1 MHTVHEPSA
10 HAARQAPTSSA
21 EQSAEHG
28 LEPSSDP
35 RSEFSLELSPDPG
48 QEPDQKRGPVEPSHG
63 DGLRVARV
71 AIFVPLSQS
80 YSFSV
85 PADLAANTVSGARV
99 ICSLRGRQVMGVVLD
114 VSSGSPDVPI
124 EKLKPILAVVD
135 NVPVVPGE
143 LLAFLCELASY
154 YLAPIGEVM
163 RLAVPA
169 IERTRA
175 RALQGEGLLGD
186 GRGARAVGRTL
197 LYVEALSKEAGEHAA
212 AVKGQALE
220 VFRHLAENGS
230 ASLAELVERWGNARA
245 AVKKLEALG
254 LVKSEQRSEV
264 DADFFDGAVTPD
276 TPPELNSAQRA
287 AVTQISAKLQAGVNH
302 AFLLHGVT
310 ASGKTEVYLRAVQA
324 ALEAGGSA
332 LILVPEIALTPQ
344 LVGRFRARLGDTIA
358 VLHSGLT
365 DRQRHVMWTLLR
377 SGERRVAVGA
387 RSALF
392 APLLDLKLL
401 CVDEEQDTSFKQEE
415 GVRYNARDMAL
426 LRAQRAGAVCVL
438 GSATPSLKSFHA
450 VQAGRLERLVMPER
464 AHRKAAMP
472 RTEVIDL
479 RRIGPGRP
487 GEKLLSLP
495 LCRALEA
502 VLERKEQA
510 ILFLNRRGFAPSVA
524 CESCGHIL
532 GCPSCEVP
540 LTYHVSPKPHVICH
554 YCDYRDRVPERC
566 SACKSTQ
573 LSFEGIGTER
583 IESAISTAFPN
594 ARVAR
599 LDRDTGAGL
608 KSESV
613 LGKMHAGE
621 IDILVGTQM
630 VTKGHDLPR
639 VTLVGVL
646 NADAGLSMPD
656 YQASERT
663 FQLLVQVAGR
673 AGRGD
678 TPGLVL
684 IQTRNPEHQA
694 IALALAQDVPG
705 FVRYGLADR
714 ESLNYPPFSRLAMV
728 RVSALD
734 ERKARACVDELARIA
749 RQHAAA
755 SVEILGPSPAP
766 ITRLRNH
773 YRFRLVV
780 RSKTRGPLRRVL
792 LAVLQT
798 RVERGIRVIV
808 DVDPVSML

>member
-1 MHTVHEPSA
+1 MPSSTTRTNGDSGTHPAPRDEQAPLFPSDAAQDPSA
-10 HAARQAPTSSA
+10 PEAGVDAAGP
-21 EQSAEHG
+21 
-28 LEPSSDP
+28 P
-35 RSEFSLELSPDPG
+35 RF
-48 QEPDQKRGPVEPSHG
+48 
-63 DGLRVARV
+63 ARV
-71 AIFVPLSQS
+71 AVFVPLSQA
-80 YSFSV
+80 YTFSV
-85 PADLAANTVSGARV
+85 PDALSAGVVSGARV
-99 ICSLRGRQVMGVVLD
+99 VCAFRGRKVMGVVLD
-114 VSSGSPDVPI
+114 VNVGPLDVAV

-135 NVPVVPGE
+135 TAPVVPTE
-143 LLAFLCELASY
+143 LLGFLCELASY

-175 RALQGEGLLGD
+175 RALEGEGLLGD
-186 GRGARAVGRTL
+186 RHARSVGRAL
-197 LYVEALSKEAGEHAA
+197 SFVEAAPDAPEELAKELA
-212 AVKGQALE
+212 GQALD
-220 VFRHLAENGS
+220 VYQHLKAGGS
-230 ASLAELVERWGNARA
+230 TSLAELSKRWGNARS
-245 AVKKLEALG
+245 AVKKLAALG
-254 LVKSEQRSEV
+254 LVVTEQRAPVEDPLFEGPV
-264 DADFFDGAVTPD
+264 VRD
-276 TPPELNSAQRA
+276 TPPELTAAQRA
-287 AVTQISAKLQAGVNH
+287 AVEQITTPLRTGASH

-324 ALEAGGSA
+324 ALDAGGSA

-365 DRQRHVMWTLLR
+365 DRQRHAMWSRLR

-392 APLLDLKLL
+392 APLDRLRLL

-426 LRAQRAGAVCVL
+426 LRAARAGAVCVL

-450 VQAGRLERLVMPER
+450 LKTGKLTRLSMPER
-464 AHRKAAMP
+464 AHEKAVIP
-472 RTEVIDL
+472 STEIVDL
-479 RRIGPGRP
+479 RRIGPGRL

-540 LTYHVSPKPHVICH
+540 LTYHVSPRPHVICH

-566 SACKSTQ
+566 SECKSPE
-573 LSFEGIGTER
+573 LSYEGIGTER
-583 IESAISTAFPN
+583 IESALTSAFPS

-608 KSESV
+608 KSEGV
-613 LGKMHAGE
+613 LSKMHAGE

-678 TPGLVL
+678 KPGHVL
-684 IQTRNPEHQA
+684 IQTKNPEHPA
-694 IALALAQDVPG
+694 IALALAHDVPG
-705 FVRYGLADR
+705 FVSYGLGDR
-714 ESLNYPPFSRLAMV
+714 EALGYPPFSRLAMV
-728 RVSALD
+728 RVSSLVEA
-734 ERKARACVDELARIA
+734 KARAAVQELSQLARKHADA
-749 RQHAAA
+749 R
-755 SVEILGPSPAP
+755 VEILGPSPAP
-766 ITRLRNH
+766 IARLRSQ
-773 YRFRLVV
+773 YRFRFVA
-780 RSKTRGPLRRVL
+780 RATARGPLRRVL
-792 LAVLQT
+792 LAVMEA
-798 RVERGIRVIV
+798 RVESGVRVIV

>member
-1 MHTVHEPSA
+1 MFPTNDAQSRQR
-10 HAARQAPTSSA
+10 RQAPASPSLPGIEGGPA
-21 EQSAEHG
+21 EAV
-28 LEPSSDP
+28 
-35 RSEFSLELSPDPG
+35 RFA
-48 QEPDQKRGPVEPSHG
+48 K
-63 DGLRVARV
+63 VAV
-71 AIFVPLSQS
+71 FVPLGQS
-80 YSFSV
+80 YTFAV
-85 PADLAANTVSGARV
+85 PDALASSAVSGARV
-99 ICSLRGRQVMGVVLD
+99 VCAFRGRQLMGVVLE
-114 VSSGSPDVPI
+114 VAVGTPDVPV

-135 NVPVVPGE
+135 TVPVVPAE
-143 LLAFLCELASY
+143 LLGFSCELASY

-175 RALQGEGLLGD
+175 QTLKDEGLLGD
-186 GRGARAVGRTL
+186 RRARAVGRAQSFVQAVCL
-197 LYVEALSKEAGEHAA
+197 EPGAHEAAL
-212 AVKGQALE
+212 KGQALA
-220 VFRHLAENGS
+220 VFRHLAAGS
-230 ASLAELVERWGNARA
+230 GAPLAELEKTWGNARA
-245 AVKKLEALG
+245 AVKKLESLG
-254 LVKSEQRSEV
+254 LVRTEQRAV
-264 DADFFDGAVTPD
+264 IDDPFFVGAVAAD
-276 TPPELNSAQRA
+276 TPPELNAAQSA
-287 AVTQISAKLQAGVNH
+287 AVEAISAKILSGAAH
-302 AFLLHGVT
+302 SFLLHGVT
-310 ASGKTEVYLRAVQA
+310 ASGKTEVYLRSVQA
-324 ALEAGGSA
+324 ALENGGSA

-365 DRQRHVMWTLLR
+365 DRQRHTMWTLLR
-377 SGERRVAVGA
+377 NGERRVAVGA

-392 APLLDLKLL
+392 APVANLRLL

-426 LRAQRAGAVCVL
+426 LRAHRAGAVCVL

-450 VQAGRLERLVMPER
+450 VETGLLERLVLPER
-464 AHRKAAMP
+464 AHRKAVIPA
-472 RTEVIDL
+472 TEIVDL
-479 RRIGPGRP
+479 RRIGPGRT

-495 LCRALEA
+495 LCRALEQ

-540 LTYHVSPKPHVICH
+540 LTYHVSPRPHVICH

-566 SACKSTQ
+566 AECKSPH

-583 IESAISTAFPN
+583 IEAALGTAFPG

-608 KSESV
+608 KSEGV
-613 LGKMHAGE
+613 LRKMHDGE
-621 IDILVGTQM
+621 VDILVGTQM

-656 YQASERT
+656 FQASERT

-673 AGRGD
+673 AGRGE
-678 TPGLVL
+678 TPGKVL
-684 IQTRNPEHQA
+684 IQTKNPEHQA
-694 IALALAQDVPG
+694 IALALAHDVPG

-714 ESLNYPPFSRLAMV
+714 QSLGYPPYSRLAMV
-728 RVSALD
+728 RVSAID
-734 ERKARACVDELARIA
+734 ERKARACIDELARIA
-749 RQHAAA
+749 REAAA
-755 SVEILGPSPAP
+755 RSHADHQVEILGPSPAP
-766 ITRLRNH
+766 ISRLRNQ
-773 YRFRLVV
+773 YRFRLLA
-780 RSKTRGPLRRVL
+780 RAKSRGPLRRVL
-792 LAVLQT
+792 LAVLEA
-798 RVERGIRVIV
+798 RIESGVRMIV

>member
-1 MHTVHEPSA
+1 MTLFPDSD
-10 HAARQAPTSSA
+10 AARAIGTTTIESV
-21 EQSAEHG
+21 
-28 LEPSSDP
+28 
-35 RSEFSLELSPDPG
+35 RC
-48 QEPDQKRGPVEPSHG
+48 
-63 DGLRVARV
+63 ARV
-71 AIFVPLSQS
+71 AVFVPLSQP
-80 YSFSV
+80 YTFCV
-85 PADLAANTVSGARV
+85 PAALQADVVSGARV
-99 ICSLRGRQVMGVVLD
+99 VCSFRGRQIMGVVLSVGD
-114 VSSGSPDVPI
+114 GPPDVPV

-135 NVPVVPGE
+135 SVPVVPAE
-143 LLAFLCELASY
+143 LLGFTCELASY

-175 RALQGEGLLGD
+175 RALSSEGLLD
-186 GRGARAVGRTL
+186 DKRARAVGRSL
-197 LYVEALSKEAGEHAA
+197 AYVEAVVPESGDSAA
-212 AVKGQALE
+212 ALRGQALE
-220 VFRHLAENGS
+220 VYQHLAAGGGRE
-230 ASLAELVERWGNARA
+230 SLAELGKRWGNARA
-245 AVKKLEALG
+245 AVKKLQALG
-254 LVKSEQRSEV
+254 LVRTEQRSDTE
-264 DADFFDGAVTPD
+264 DRFFTGPVASD
-276 TPPELNSAQRA
+276 TPPELNAAQAA
-287 AVTQISAKLQAGVNH
+287 AVSAISAKLQAGESH

-324 ALEAGGSA
+324 ALEAGGGA

-365 DRQRHVMWTLLR
+365 DRQRHSMWTVLR

-392 APLLDLKLL
+392 APVMNLRLL

-450 VQAGRLERLVMPER
+450 VQTGRLTRLVLPER
-464 AHRKAAMP
+464 AHRKAAIP
-472 RTEVIDL
+472 TTEIIDL

-495 LCRALEA
+495 LCRALER

-524 CESCGHIL
+524 CESCGFIL

-540 LTYHVSPKPHVICH
+540 LTYHVSPRPHVICH
-554 YCDYRDRVPERC
+554 YCDYRDRPPQAC
-566 SACKSTQ
+566 SACKSPD
-573 LSFEGIGTER
+573 LSYEGIGTER
-583 IESAISTAFPN
+583 IESALGSAFPG

-613 LGKMHAGE
+613 LRKMHDGE
-621 IDILVGTQM
+621 LDILVGTQM

-656 YQASERT
+656 FQASERT

-673 AGRGD
+673 AGRGEN
-678 TPGLVL
+678 PGHVL
-684 IQTRNPEHQA
+684 IQTKNPEHPA
-694 IALALAQDVPG
+694 ISLALAHDVPG
-705 FVRYGLADR
+705 FVRYGLGDR
-714 ESLNYPPFSRLAMV
+714 QSLGYPPFSRLAMV
-728 RVSALD
+728 RVAALD
-734 ERKARACVDELARIA
+734 ERKARACVEELARVA
-749 RQHAAA
+749 RKHADPQ
-755 SVEILGPSPAP
+755 VELLGPSPAP
-766 ITRLRNH
+766 IARLRNL
-773 YRFRLVV
+773 YRFRLLV
-780 RSKTRGPLRRVL
+780 RSKARGPLRRVL
-792 LAVLQT
+792 FAVLGT
-798 RVERGIRVIV
+798 KVERGMRVVV

>member
-1 MHTVHEPSA
+1 MT
-10 HAARQAPTSSA
+10 HAAVAQA
-21 EQSAEHG
+21 
-28 LEPSSDP
+28 
-35 RSEFSLELSPDPG
+35 ELPLG
-48 QEPDQKRGPVEPSHG
+48 AR
-63 DGLRVARV
+63 LRFARV
-71 AIFVPLSQS
+71 AVFVPLSQP
-80 YSFSV
+80 YTFSV
-85 PADLAANTVSGARV
+85 PDELASGVVSGARV
-99 ICSLRGRQVMGVVLD
+99 ICGFRGRRIMGVVLE
-114 VSSGSPDVPI
+114 VAEGVPDVAI

-135 NVPVVPGE
+135 TVPVVPSE
-143 LLAFLCELASY
+143 LLGFACELANY

-163 RLAVPA
+163 RLCVPA
-169 IERTRA
+169 VERTRA
-175 RALQGEGLLGD
+175 HALRGEGLLD
-186 GRGARAVGRTL
+186 QRTRAVGRAQS
-197 LYVEALSKEAGEHAA
+197 YVQAVPGALGESEAALR
-212 AVKGQALE
+212 GQALE
-220 VFRHLAENGS
+220 VYRHLASGGS
-230 ASLAELVERWGNARA
+230 TSLAELSKRWKNARV
-245 AVKKLEALG
+245 AVKKLESLG
-254 LVKSEQRSEV
+254 LAKSEQRSLLG
-264 DADFFDGAVTPD
+264 DPFFDAEVTLD

-287 AVTQISAKLQAGVNH
+287 AVDSIVARLRARTSH

-310 ASGKTEVYLRAVQA
+310 ASGKTEVYLHTVEV
-324 ALEAGGSA
+324 ALELGGSA

-365 DRQRHVMWTLLR
+365 DRQRHSMWSLLR
-377 SGERRVAVGA
+377 SGERRVAIGA

-392 APLLDLKLL
+392 APVLDLKLL

-450 VQAGRLERLVMPER
+450 LTTGRLERLALPER
-464 AHRKAAMP
+464 AHRKAVLPKA
-472 RTEVIDL
+472 ELVDL

-495 LCRALEA
+495 LCRALEQ

-524 CESCGHIL
+524 CETCGHIL

-540 LTYHVSPKPHVICH
+540 LTYHVSPRPHVICH

-566 SACKSTQ
+566 SACKSPE

-583 IESAISTAFPN
+583 IESALGSAFPN
-594 ARVAR
+594 ARIAR

-613 LGKMHAGE
+613 LNRMHAGE

-678 TPGLVL
+678 TKGLVL
-684 IQTRNPEHQA
+684 IQTKNPDHPA
-694 IALALAQDVPG
+694 IALALAHDVAG

-714 ESLNYPPFSRLAMV
+714 ESLGYPPFSRLAMV

-734 ERKARACVDELARIA
+734 ERKARSTVDELGRIA
-749 RQHAAA
+749 REIA
-755 SVEILGPSPAP
+755 SPEVEILGPSPAP

-773 YRFRLVV
+773 YRFRLVA
-780 RSKTRGPLRRVL
+780 RSKARGPLRRVL
-792 LAVLQT
+792 IAVLQAK
-798 RVERGIRVIV
+798 VESGVRVIV

>member
-1 MHTVHEPSA
+1 MTQIHLPEA
-10 HAARQAPTSSA
+10 LPTASGSV
-21 EQSAEHG
+21 
-28 LEPSSDP
+28 
-35 RSEFSLELSPDPG
+35 RF
-48 QEPDQKRGPVEPSHG
+48 
-63 DGLRVARV
+63 ARV
-71 AIFVPLSQS
+71 AVFVPLSQP
-80 YSFSV
+80 YTFAV
-85 PADLAANTVSGARV
+85 PDALAADVVSGARV
-99 ICSLRGRQVMGVVLD
+99 VCAFRGRRIMGVVLE
-114 VSSGSPDVPI
+114 VAEGVPDVAI

-135 NVPVVPGE
+135 TVPVVPGE
-143 LLAFLCELASY
+143 LLGFSCELANY

-175 RALQGEGLLGD
+175 RALRGEGLLD
-186 GRGARAVGRTL
+186 DRARAVGRAQS
-197 LYVEALSKEAGEHAA
+197 YVEAVQRELGENDVALR
-212 AVKGQALE
+212 GQALE
-220 VFRHLAENGS
+220 VYRHLVTDGS
-230 ASLAELVERWGNARA
+230 TSLAELTKRWKNARV
-245 AVKKLEALG
+245 AVKKLESLG
-254 LVKSEQRSEV
+254 LARSEQRAL
-264 DADFFDGAVTPD
+264 ADDPFFDAALTRD
-276 TPPELNSAQRA
+276 TAPELNPAQRD
-287 AVTQISAKLQAGVNH
+287 AVSAISSRLRASESH

-310 ASGKTEVYLRAVQA
+310 ASGKTEVYLHAVQT
-324 ALEAGGSA
+324 ALELGGSA

-365 DRQRHVMWTLLR
+365 DRQRHGMWSLLR

-392 APLLDLKLL
+392 APVVNLKLL

-450 VQAGRLERLVMPER
+450 LSTGRLERLVLPDR
-464 AHRKAAMP
+464 AHKKAALP
-472 RTEVIDL
+472 KTEIVDL
-479 RRIGPGRP
+479 RRIGPGLP
-487 GEKLLSLP
+487 GERLLSLP
-495 LCRALEA
+495 LCRAIEQ

-524 CESCGHIL
+524 CETCGHIL

-540 LTYHVSPKPHVICH
+540 LTYHVSPRPHVICH

-566 SACKSTQ
+566 SECKSTA

-583 IESAISTAFPN
+583 IESALVTAFPQ
-594 ARVAR
+594 ARIAR

-613 LGKMHAGE
+613 LNKMHAGE
-621 IDILVGTQM
+621 LDILVGTQM

-673 AGRGD
+673 AGRGE
-678 TPGLVL
+678 TPGKVL
-684 IQTRNPEHQA
+684 IQTKNPVHPA
-694 IALALAQDVPG
+694 IALALAHDVPG
-705 FVRYGLADR
+705 FVRYGLGDR
-714 ESLNYPPFSRLAMV
+714 EALGYPPFSRLAMV

-734 ERKARACVDELARIA
+734 ERKARACVDELGRVA
-749 RQHAAA
+749 RQAAGTQ
-755 SVEILGPSPAP
+755 VEILGPSPAP

-773 YRFRLVV
+773 YRFRLMA
-780 RSKTRGPLRRVL
+780 RAKLRGPLRRVL
-792 LAVLQT
+792 VAVLQAKI
-798 RVERGIRVIV
+798 EGGIRMIV

>member
-1 MHTVHEPSA
+1 MTLFPA
-10 HAARQAPTSSA
+10 FDAARASGATTA
-21 EQSAEHG
+21 ESV
-28 LEPSSDP
+28 
-35 RSEFSLELSPDPG
+35 RC
-48 QEPDQKRGPVEPSHG
+48 
-63 DGLRVARV
+63 ARV
-71 AIFVPLSQS
+71 AVFVPLSQS
-80 YSFSV
+80 YTFSV
-85 PADLAANTVSGARV
+85 PAELRAEVVSGARV
-99 ICSLRGRQVMGVVLD
+99 VCAFRGRQIMGVVLSVD
-114 VSSGSPDVPI
+114 DGAPDVPL

-135 NVPVVPGE
+135 SVPVVPSE
-143 LLAFLCELASY
+143 LLGFTCELASY

-175 RALQGEGLLGD
+175 RALSSEGLLD
-186 GRGARAVGRTL
+186 DKRARAVGRSL
-197 LYVEALSKEAGEHAA
+197 AYVEAVVPEPSERAA
-212 AVKGQALE
+212 ALRGQALE
-220 VFRHLAENGS
+220 VYRHLAAGGRE
-230 ASLAELVERWGNARA
+230 SLAELGKRWGNARA

-254 LVKSEQRSEV
+254 LVRTEQRSDTE
-264 DADFFDGAVTPD
+264 DRFFTGPVASD
-276 TPPELNSAQRA
+276 TPPELNAAQGA
-287 AVTQISAKLQAGVNH
+287 AVSAIAAKLKASESH

-324 ALEAGGSA
+324 ALEAGGGA

-365 DRQRHVMWTLLR
+365 DRQRHSMWTVLR
-377 SGERRVAVGA
+377 SGERKVAVGA

-392 APLLDLKLL
+392 APVMNLRLL

-450 VQAGRLERLVMPER
+450 VQTGRLTRLALPER
-464 AHRKAAMP
+464 AHRKAVIP
-472 RTEVIDL
+472 TTEIIDL

-495 LCRALEA
+495 LCRALEQ
-502 VLERKEQA
+502 VLARKEQA

-524 CESCGHIL
+524 CESCGFIL

-540 LTYHVSPKPHVICH
+540 LTYHVSPRPHVICH
-554 YCDYRDRVPERC
+554 YCDYRDRPPQAC
-566 SACKSTQ
+566 SACKSPQ
-573 LSFEGIGTER
+573 LSYEGIGTER
-583 IESAISTAFPN
+583 IESALSSAFPG
-594 ARVAR
+594 ARIAR

-613 LGKMHAGE
+613 LKKMHDGE
-621 IDILVGTQM
+621 VDILVGTQM

-656 YQASERT
+656 FQASERT

-673 AGRGD
+673 AGRGE
-678 TPGLVL
+678 TPGHVL
-684 IQTRNPEHQA
+684 IQTKNPEHPA
-694 IALALAQDVPG
+694 IALALAHDVPG
-705 FVRYGLADR
+705 FVRYGLGDR
-714 ESLNYPPFSRLAMV
+714 QSLGYPPFSRLAMV
-728 RVSALD
+728 RVAALD
-734 ERKARACVDELARIA
+734 ERKARACVEELAHVA
-749 RQHAAA
+749 RKHADPQ
-755 SVEILGPSPAP
+755 VEILGPSAAP
-766 ITRLRNH
+766 IARLRNL
-773 YRFRLVV
+773 YRFRLLV
-780 RSKTRGPLRRVL
+780 RAKSRGPLRRVL
-792 LAVLQT
+792 FAVMGT
-798 RVERGIRVIV
+798 KVERGVRVVV